1 MNKSY
6 LKKKISED
14 IERFLSSGGKIVK
27 LKEELDTK
35 KMKKFKLNPYSFN
48 SQKYSTYNIGFKKCN
63 HDERFHAI
71 R

>member
-1 MNKSY
+1 MNKAEQR
-6 LKKKISED
+6 KKISED
-14 IERFLSSGGKIVK
+14 IEKFLSKGGKIVQ
-27 LKEELDTK
+27 LKEELDSK
-35 KMKKFKLNPYSFN
+35 KMKKVKLNPYSFN

>member
-1 MNKSY
+1 MNKSEQR
-6 LKKKISED
+6 KKFNKD
-14 IERFLSSGGKIVK
+14 IEKFLSKGGKIVK
-27 LKEELDTK
+27 LKEELYTK